1 MTDAAAKARAAAEAA
16 ARESYGRLLAFV
28 GSRARDIAAAEDALG
43 EAFAAALEH
52 WGRVGPPANPDAWLL
67 TSARRR
73 LIDASRRAGV
83 RKAAE
88 PDVKRAIEEAA
99 ALAAE
104 EKFVDERLLL
114 LFICAHPAID
124 EAARTPLM
132 LQTVLGLDAAR
143 IASAFLVSPA
153 TMGQR
158 LVRAKRKIAEARIP
172 FAAPEAQALDS
183 RAGAV
188 LDAIYAA
195 FGAGY
200 GDAGGEDGGADLARE
215 AIFLAGLAARLLATN
230 AEAWGLVALMT
241 FVEARR
247 VARRTHDRYVPLDE
261 QDTALWDKRAIAAA
275 EETLAQAARLKSP
288 GRFQI
293 EAAIQSAHVSARLTG
308 ADTRAAVVRL
318 YDRLL
323 AIAPSTGAE
332 IARAGA
338 LLKAGRAQEALT
350 ALGALDPDRIARH
363 QPYWATRAY
372 ALAAC
377 GAHQEALPAFDRAI
391 GLSSDA
397 AARAFLAKA
406 KASISAS

>member
-1 MTDAAAKARAAAEAA
+1 MTAAAARAAAEAA
-16 ARESYGRLLAFV
+16 ARDSYGRLIAYL
-28 GSRARDIAAAEDALG
+28 SARTRNIAAAEDALG
-43 EAFAAALEH
+43 DAFAAALDH
-52 WGRVGPPANPDAWLL
+52 WSREGPPANPDAWLL
-67 TSARRR
+67 TAARRK
-73 LIDASRRAGV
+73 LIDAGRRASV
-83 RKAAE
+83 RKALE
-88 PDVKRAIEEAA
+88 PDIIRAVEEAA
-99 ALAAE
+99 DLAAGE
-104 EKFVDERLLL
+104 IVVDERLNLL
-114 LFICAHPAID
+114 LICAHPAID
-124 EAARTPLM
+124 EGVRTPLM

-172 FAAPEAQALDS
+172 FAAPDPADLAP
-183 RAGAV
+183 RADAV

-200 GDAGGEDGGADLARE
+200 DDAAGEDGGADLSRE
-215 AIFLAGLAARLLATN
+215 AIFLASLAARLFATN
-230 AEAWGLVALMT
+230 AEAWGLVSLMT

-247 VARRTHDRYVPLDE
+247 AARRANGRYVPLDD
-261 QDTALWDKRAIAAA
+261 QLTALWDAKAIAAA
-275 EETLAQAARLKSP
+275 EEMLAQAARLKSP

-332 IARAGA
+332 IARVGA
-338 LLKAGRAQEALT
+338 LLKAGRPADALA
-350 ALGALDPDRIARH
+350 ALNSLDRERLASH
-363 QPYWATRAY
+363 QPYWATRAHV
-372 ALAAC
+372 LAAC
-377 GAHQEALPAFDRAI
+377 GDKEAASAAFDRAI
-391 GLSSDA
+391 GLSSDP

>member
-1 MTDAAAKARAAAEAA
+1 MKAEAARAAAEAA
-16 ARESYGRLLAFV
+16 ARESYGRLVAYLA
-28 GSRARDIAAAEDALG
+28 ARTRNIVAAEDALSD
-43 EAFAAALEH
+43 AFAAALDH
-52 WGRVGPPANPDAWLL
+52 WAREGPPANPDAWLL
-67 TSARRR
+67 TAARRK
-73 LIDASRRAGV
+73 LIDAGRRASV
-83 RKAAE
+83 RKSSE
-88 PDVKRAIEEAA
+88 PDIVRAIEEAA
-99 ALAAE
+99 DLGAE
-104 EKFVDERLLL
+104 EPVVDERLNLL
-114 LFICAHPAID
+114 LICAHPAID
-124 EAARTPLM
+124 ESVRTPLM

-172 FAAPEAQALDS
+172 FAAPDTDELAP
-183 RAGAV
+183 RAEAV

-200 GDAGGEDGGADLARE
+200 DDAHGEDGGADLTRE
-215 AIFLAGLAARLLATN
+215 AIFLASLAARLFAIN
-230 AEAWGLVALMT
+230 AEAWGLLSLMT
-241 FVEARR
+241 FIEARR
-247 VARRTHDRYVPLDE
+247 SARRVDGLYVPLDE
-261 QDTALWDKRAIAAA
+261 QDAALWDLKSIAAA
-275 EETLAQAARLKSP
+275 EETLAQAARFKMS

-338 LLKAGRAQEALT
+338 LLKAGRAAEALS
-350 ALGALDPDRIARH
+350 ALDAIDQDRVASH
-363 QPYWATRAY
+363 QPYWATRAH

-377 GAHQEALPAFDRAI
+377 GSGVEASAAFDRAI
-391 GLSSDA
+391 RLSIDP
-397 AARAFLAKA
+397 AARAFLIARRA
-406 KASISAS
+406 G

>member
-1 MTDAAAKARAAAEAA
+1 MTAAARAAAEAA
-16 ARESYGRLLAFV
+16 ARDSYGRLVAYLA
-28 GSRARDIAAAEDALG
+28 ARTRNIAAAEDALSD
-43 EAFAAALEH
+43 AFAAALEH
-52 WGRVGPPANPDAWLL
+52 WPREGPPASPDAWLL
-67 TSARRR
+67 TAARRK
-73 LIDASRRAGV
+73 LIDAGRRASV

-88 PDVKRAIEEAA
+88 PDILRAVEEAA
-99 ALAAE
+99 DLGAKE
-104 EKFVDERLLL
+104 TIVDERLNLL
-114 LFICAHPAID
+114 LICAHPAID
-124 EAARTPLM
+124 ESVRTPLM

-172 FAAPEAQALDS
+172 FAAPEPQDLAP
-183 RAGAV
+183 RAEAV

-200 GDAGGEDGGADLARE
+200 DDAAGDDGGADLARE
-215 AIFLAGLAARLLATN
+215 AIFLAGLAARLFATN
-230 AEAWGLVALMT
+230 AEAWGLLSLMT

-247 VARRTHDRYVPLDE
+247 AARRVAGRYVPLDKQE
-261 QDTALWDKRAIAAA
+261 TARWDLKSVAAA

-288 GRFQI
+288 GRFQL
-293 EAAIQSAHVSARLTG
+293 EAAIQSAHVSGRLSG

-323 AIAPSTGAE
+323 AVAPSTGAE

-338 LLKAGRAQEALT
+338 LLKAGRAKEALM
-350 ALGALDPDRIARH
+350 ALDAIDQERAGDH
-363 QPYWATRAY
+363 QPYWATRAH

-377 GAHQEALPAFDRAI
+377 GDRLNATAAFDRAI
-391 GLSSDA
+391 GLSSDP
-397 AARAFLAKA
+397 AARAFLAEV